1 MMRFVKGESYWAIP
15 CLEGAPRKV
24 VTVAG
29 RGSCGIIFSQP
40 SETVPQTEWS
50 REIEGR
56 ETARVMLPDGAYT
69 VSAAS
74 VCAFGEALEVMAVVR
89 PQGFKRAARRFLC
102 RGSRDA

>member
-29 RGSCGIIFSQP
+29 RGSGGIIFSQP

-69 VSAAS
+69 VSAS
-74 VCAFGEALEVMAVVR
+74 LQLSCNTHPSFCGRSDNTRLH
-89 PQGFKRAARRFLC
+89 
-102 RGSRDA
+102 